1 MKIKMLTAAL
11 VFAAAP
17 AFVTAA
23 QAATQNTEKAAG
35 VKYPYSATYLQCM
48 SKPDNNTP
56 SVDACIEAEFKL
68 WDARLNKAY
77 KQSLKLT
84 APEPKAWR
92 QAQRDWLK
100 FKDSQCNAL
109 IAGPHG
115 SGDATDAA
123 SCDLIMT
130 IERTQQLESDTWPR
144 S

>member
-17 AFVTAA
+17 AFISAA
-23 QAATQNTEKAAG
+23 QAATQNAEKSAG
-35 VKYPYSATYLQCM
+35 VKYPYSAAYTQCM

-56 SVDACIEAEFKL
+56 TIAACIEAEFKL

>member
-1 MKIKMLTAAL
+1 MLTAAL

-23 QAATQNTEKAAG
+23 QAA
-35 VKYPYSATYLQCM
+35 VKTYMHYPYSAEYTQCM
-48 SKPDNNTP
+48 NKPDNDTP
-56 SVDACIEAEFKL
+56 SMAACIETEFNL

-109 IAGPHG
+109 VAAPHG
-115 SGDATDAA
+115 SGDMLDSA
-123 SCDLIMT
+123 SCQLNMT
-130 IERTQQLESDTWPR
+130 IERTLQLESDTWPR
-144 S
+144 A

>member
-23 QAATQNTEKAAG
+23 QAATQNAEKGAG

-48 SKPDNNTP
+48 DKQGGSTGGAE
-56 SVDACIEAEFKL
+56 ACIAAEFKF

-77 KQSLKLT
+77 KESLKLT

-123 SCDLIMT
+123 SCNLIMT